1 MTVLSLFKKAF
12 WPLVGVGAV
21 YIGCLSLLTNPWLQR
36 NAIYMNKLQ
45 LTWNYDLTKP
55 EHFGFAKNQVTPFYI
70 LTPDG
75 EKLFAWHVLP
85 LGLYAEH
92 RDILLDHDSGLV
104 EDITQNAAFQLLRND
119 PEARLLI
126 HFHGNAGTVG
136 AGYRPIYIRSL
147 SGASP
152 YKLHILTIDYRGFG
166 YSSGFPTE
174 EGLITDGLSVVKW
187 AIDVAGISPGRIA
200 IMGQSLGTA
209 VMFGVAEA
217 LIAPPNAIE
226 KDPSKGIELGALISI
241 AGFSHMKELLSA
253 YHIAGVIPV
262 LAPLRPY
269 PWAQTFFKQ
278 FVYETWESSRK
289 LATLVKK
296 SSSKL
301 QLIIL
306 HAQNDMEIPVEHS
319 DFLFH
324 AAANATISEKEVLSM
339 RDVQEHKTTVEL
351 GEEGYVNIWPVEK
364 SGGKLIQQWVVNWGE
379 HNRVV
384 ASSSVS
390 LVVARALGL
399 R

>member
-1 MTVLSLFKKAF
+1 MTVSSLVRKAF
-12 WPLVGVGAV
+12 WPLVGVGAA
-21 YIGCLSLLTNPWLQR
+21 YIGFLSLLINPWLQR

-70 LTPDG
+70 PTPDG
-75 EKLFAWHVLP
+75 EKIFAWHVLP

-104 EDITQNAAFQLLRND
+104 EDITQNAAFRLLKND

-136 AGYRPIYIRSL
+136 AAYRPIYYRSL

-166 YSSGFPTE
+166 YSSGSPTE
-174 EGLITDGLSVVKW
+174 EGLITDGLSAAKW
-187 AIDVAGISPGRIA
+187 AIDVAGVRPDRIA

-217 LIAPPNAIE
+217 LINPPNAIE
-226 KDPSKGIELGALISI
+226 KDPGKGIELGAIISI
-241 AGFSHMKELLSA
+241 AGFSYMKELLST
-253 YHIAGVIPV
+253 YHIAGVVPV

-278 FVYETWESSRK
+278 FVYETWESTRK
-289 LATLVKK
+289 LDTLVKK
-296 SSSKL
+296 SSGKL
-301 QLIIL
+301 QLFIL

-324 AAANATISEKEVLSM
+324 AAANATVGEEEALSM
-339 RDVQEHKTTVEL
+339 RDVQNHKTTVNL

-379 HNRVV
+379 HNWVI

-390 LVVARALGL
+390 LMVARALGL
-399 R
+399 M